1 MSIEKMDL
9 TLETQKCRIAWKSK
23 ITGATGNGEFMNKA
37 TAEAWLEKANK
48 EHPDLEHWLES
59 KDEAK

>member
-23 ITGATGNGEFMNKA
+23 ITGATGNGEFMDKA
-37 TAEAWLEKANK
+37 TAEA
-48 EHPDLEHWLES
+48 
-59 KDEAK
+59 